1 MQLLLESLATSSGL
15 IKLCVCVCE
24 TQVLPPYQSPSGTTC
39 SAYLFAITK
48 PAGLA
53 SAFGPHLS
61 MLSTRRDNKPT
72 HTHTQRCSV
81 LRVCVSEWEVP
92 FWFCLNFV
100 SCRHL
105 IWERFVNFLL
115 QIWQF
120 GRLKSQRTGLLK
132 AEYASKA
139 FQFLFVDVLL
149 FCFQI
154 GSKFW
159 QLFHFRYLKVFS
171 LKSFALF

>member
-1 MQLLLESLATSSGL
+1 MQLLLCLLPLQSLASSSGL

-72 HTHTQRCSV
+72 HIHTHKDAHCY
-81 LRVCVSEWEVP
+81 VCVSERKSEWEEP
-92 FWFCLNFV
+92 F
-100 SCRHL
+100 
-105 IWERFVNFLL
+105 
-115 QIWQF
+115 
-120 GRLKSQRTGLLK
+120 
-132 AEYASKA
+132 
-139 FQFLFVDVLL
+139 
-149 FCFQI
+149 
-154 GSKFW
+154 
-159 QLFHFRYLKVFS
+159 
-171 LKSFALF
+171 